1 MRWRWLTT
9 IVLATAL
16 ASPSAATVAQEPA
29 TAAGV
34 LDESAP
40 PGENYDRADFR
51 FWMPPGATTA
61 RAIVVLVPGSN
72 GDGRGMATEAF
83 WQEFATRHSLALVA
97 CRFTDKKHE
106 QPFIE
111 HYVNVSQGSGQALLD
126 AIGRFAERAKH
137 PELTT
142 VPFYMWGMSAGGQFN
157 YEFVAWKPERVAAFV
172 VNKGGIYY
180 TALAPKAARDVPGLL
195 FIGETDLAFRNDT
208 ITGLFAVNRRAGARW
223 ALTEEPG
230 LAHAVGRSRELGA
243 MLFEE
248 VPPLKPLDTPAGFI
262 GDLKAQTFKP
272 AAEAGALTAP
282 TAWLATERLARGWQS
297 VVTGRPF

>member
-1 MRWRWLTT
+1 MRWR
-9 IVLATAL
+9 VLAAIAVAAVL
-16 ASPSAATVAQEPA
+16 AAPPAATRAQQPA
-29 TAAGV
+29 APGV
-34 LDESAP
+34 LDETVP
-40 PGENYDRADFR
+40 PGANYDKAEFR
-51 FWMPPGATTA
+51 FWMPPAAAAA

-72 GDGRGMATEAF
+72 GDGRSMATDAF

-97 CRFTDKKHE
+97 CRFTDKPHE
-106 QPFIE
+106 QAFIE
-111 HYVNVSQGSGQALLD
+111 HYVNVSQGSGQALLE
-126 AIGRFAERAKH
+126 AIDRFAERSKH

-157 YEFVAWKPERVAAFV
+157 YEFVVWKPERVAAFV

-223 ALTEEPG
+223 ALTREPG
-230 LAHAVGRSRELGA
+230 LAHVVGRSRELGA

-272 AAEAGALTAP
+272 AAEAGALSVP
-282 TAWLATERLARGWQS
+282 TAWLATGRLARGWQS
-297 VVTGRPF
+297 VVSGKPFN